1 MHNNDPLPTVL
12 LSEEYDYARLQIVV
26 RCINCLNLPQ
36 QKIAESH
43 FPGSSH
49 QQLWIT
55 SFVAIETLLKKC
67 FRNITEITRIT
78 RIQLGNDISK
88 LHHFCYGIGAAGQ
101 HDFSR
106 GGQNRVH

>member
-12 LSEEYDYARLQIVV
+12 VSEQYDYVRLHI

-55 SFVAIETLLKKC
+55 SFAAIETLLKKC
-67 FRNITEITRIT
+67 FRNITEIKHLT
-78 RIQLGNDISK
+78 RIQLAMIFRSYIPSVMALGPRARRRRAK
-88 LHHFCYGIGAAGQ
+88 PRALK
-101 HDFSR
+101 
-106 GGQNRVH
+106 